1 MDLFLSFNG
10 RINRAK
16 WWLGLLVLFVAQMV
30 IWFILGSV
38 LGMSTM
44 GGDPAD
50 AEAMMQNMT
59 AMMIPTIIIV
69 IILIYP
75 ALALYAKR
83 WHDRNKSG
91 WWSLILLVPVVGS
104 IWVLI
109 ELGILRGTDGDNRYG
124 PDPLA

>member
-16 WWLGLLVLFVAQMV
+16 WWLGILILLVAQWVVIFIFSSFFGMGMMV
-30 IWFILGSV
+30 SA
-38 LGMSTM
+38 
-44 GGDPAD
+44 DP
-50 AEAMMQNMT
+50 EAMQ
-59 AMMIPTIIIV
+59 AAAFSSMIPS
-69 IILIYP
+69 IILMLIFIYP
-75 ALALYAKR
+75 GLALYAKR

-91 WWSLILLVPVVGS
+91 WWSLIILVPVVGV

-109 ELGILRGTDGDNRYG
+109 ELGILRGTDGDNRFG